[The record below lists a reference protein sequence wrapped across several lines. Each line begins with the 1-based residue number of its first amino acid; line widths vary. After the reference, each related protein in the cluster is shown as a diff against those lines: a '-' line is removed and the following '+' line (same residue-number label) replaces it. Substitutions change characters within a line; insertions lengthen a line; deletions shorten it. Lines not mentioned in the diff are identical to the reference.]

1 MPLLFLQEYLKPVI
15 RKGRRRYWT
24 PIDIVTTASANGD
37 ITGALKTLP
46 DAQQMGESEGLF
58 CRGGTAADTK
68 TFIDGTLV
76 NNFFYSA
83 GRKSF

>member
-1 MPLLFLQEYLKPVI
+1 
-15 RKGRRRYWT
+15 
-24 PIDIVTTASANGD
+24 
-37 ITGALKTLP
+37 LKTLP

-58 CRGGTAADTK
+58 CRGGTAADPK

-83 GRKSF
+83 GRKRF

>member
-1 MPLLFLQEYLKPVI
+1 VKAYF
-15 RKGRRRYWT
+15 G
-24 PIDIVTTASANGD
+24 
-37 ITGALKTLP
+37 
-46 DAQQMGESEGLF
+46 
-58 CRGGTAADTK
+58 RGGTAADTK